1 MRLNLIE
8 FTGPLD
14 QSSHNPSEFIR
25 PDATVKKTL
34 FPTPQDAEA
43 AFYEALT
50 KGDLDAMMAVWADD
64 DEIYCIHPHGA
75 RVSGMTQV
83 RESWR
88 QIFSSGQT
96 LRFQLREQQ
105 YVHGMMLSVHSVY
118 EHISVLG
125 ETRTRNPV
133 IATNI
138 YLRTERGWRMV
149 AHHASPAP
157 VATEPEPRRAAK
169 TLH

>member
-1 MRLNLIE
+1 MSK
-8 FTGPLD
+8 P
-14 QSSHNPSEFIR
+14 
-25 PDATVKKTL
+25 L

-43 AFYEALT
+43 AFYDAFSRS
-50 KGDLDAMMAVWADD
+50 DLEAMMAVWSDD
-64 DEIYCIHPHGA
+64 DDIYCIHPQGPRLTGLA
-75 RVSGMTQV
+75 EI

-88 QIFSSGQT
+88 QIFGSGQS
-96 LRFQLREQQ
+96 LRFQLRAQHSVQ
-105 YVHGMMLSVHSVY
+105 GMMFAVLSVH
-118 EHISVLG
+118 EHITVAG
-125 ETRTRNPV
+125 ESRPRPPM

-157 VATEPEPRRAAK
+157 AGGEPERRGAAK

>member
-1 MRLNLIE
+1 M
-8 FTGPLD
+8 
-14 QSSHNPSEFIR
+14 
-25 PDATVKKTL
+25 KKVL

-43 AFYEALT
+43 AFYDAFA
-50 KGDLDAMMAVWADD
+50 KCDLDGMMAVWADD
-64 DEIYCIHPHGA
+64 DDIYCVHPGGA
-75 RVSGMTQV
+75 RITGVEQV

-88 QIFSSGQT
+88 QIFASGQT

-105 YVHGMMLSVHSVY
+105 QVQGMMLSVHSVY
-118 EHISVLG
+118 EQITVAG
-125 ETRTRNPV
+125 EQRPRGPV

-157 VATEPEPRRAAK
+157 ATAGAEPEPRRAAAPK
-169 TLH
+169 TPH

>member
-1 MRLNLIE
+1 LINPLNKQLQ
-8 FTGPLD
+8 PV
-14 QSSHNPSEFIR
+14 
-25 PDATVKKTL
+25 VKKTQ

-50 KGDLDAMMAVWADD
+50 KGDLDAMMTVWADD
-64 DEIYCIHPHGA
+64 DEIFCVHPHGA
-75 RVSGMTQV
+75 RISGMAQV

-88 QIFSSGQT
+88 QIFNSGQT

-105 YVHGMMLSVHSVY
+105 YLHNMMVSVHSVY
-118 EHISVLG
+118 EHVSVLG

-133 IATNI
+133 ISTNI
-138 YLRTERGWRMV
+138 YLRTEHGWRMI

-157 VATEPEPRRAAK
+157 VVVAAEPRRSAK